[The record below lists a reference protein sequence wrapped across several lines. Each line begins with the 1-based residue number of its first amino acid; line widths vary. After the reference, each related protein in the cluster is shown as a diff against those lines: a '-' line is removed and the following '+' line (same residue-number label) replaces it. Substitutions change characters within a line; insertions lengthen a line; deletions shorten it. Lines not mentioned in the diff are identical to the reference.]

1 MKKLVTAACMA
12 VCAASLASAVTVKAS
27 TVMEGSVMEQDTDKD
42 HEFHLFHL
50 NDRDQKDEDSL
61 LFEINGERAGA
72 YFRGFY
78 KYTDKDGKEALY
90 YMGCYGIGVSRT
102 LAALYEHCLINDS
115 KWGPCGFSLPEEIAP
130 YKIQIVPKMDNE
142 EKVKQGNELYQLLNK
157 EGIGCILDDR
167 ENLNIG
173 AKIKDC
179 KVLGTPYLVV
189 LGDKSKENEFEIESI
204 KTGEKEI
211 FTLEELIKRFK

>member
-1 MKKLVTAACMA
+1 
-12 VCAASLASAVTVKAS
+12 
-27 TVMEGSVMEQDTDKD
+27 
-42 HEFHLFHL
+42 
-50 NDRDQKDEDSL
+50 
-61 LFEINGERAGA
+61 
-72 YFRGFY
+72 
-78 KYTDKDGKEALY
+78 
-90 YMGCYGIGVSRT
+90 MGT
-102 LAALYEHCLINDS
+102 L
-115 KWGPCGFSLPEEIAP
+115 WFFLPEEIAP

-211 FTLEELIKRFK
+211 YTLEELIKRFK